1 MEAINNAVLKA
12 KSVNN
17 IHKKTAEIYK
27 VIRGKLTLYK
37 DGKATELLEGESN
50 TIKPGEIHY
59 AVGDATWIEAT
70 SAPGWISEDHILINN
85 SATKL

>member
-1 MEAINNAVLKA
+1 
-12 KSVNN
+12 
-17 IHKKTAEIYK
+17 
-27 VIRGKLTLYK
+27 LYK